1 MAKKPVNIEVIE
13 ENGERFLLTTYNDG
27 TLVRCR
33 VDPNQKPKRK
43 PRLNSS
49 ATEQQHPWLW
59 VLLIVTSLFGVG
71 SLALLNGTDVN
82 PDSVSYL
89 LELLVGTAA
98 NAYLSHSFYQ
108 QLRRQ

>member
-49 ATEQQHPWLW
+49 ATEQQRTLGFGFC
-59 VLLIVTSLFGVG
+59 LSSLP
-71 SLALLNGTDVN
+71 S
-82 PDSVSYL
+82 SVWARL
-89 LELLVGTAA
+89 PC
-98 NAYLSHSFYQ
+98 
-108 QLRRQ
+108 